1 MVEAELRKLYP
12 SRAGCPIVAE
22 YRNGR
27 TRYSHRAYARSE
39 YGAGSAAPGLA
50 ARAYVGPDA
59 EGYEPN
65 E

>member
-27 TRYSHRAYARSE
+27 TRYSHRAYARS
-39 YGAGSAAPGLA
+39 AAPGKA